1 MHLKGLEQKMLSNK
15 EWLAFFHNIKNKQHL
30 CGNDFVQSSKLP
42 IPVNNKNETFK
53 ISSSVTKVF
62 DCNLKEVDTRMIFPV
77 LQQKADI
84 AVY

>member
-1 MHLKGLEQKMLSNK
+1 MHLKGLEQKMLANK

-53 ISSSVTKVF
+53 ISSRVTKVF
-62 DCNLKEVDTRMIFPV
+62 DCNHREVDTRMIFSV
-77 LQQKADI
+77 LQQKANI